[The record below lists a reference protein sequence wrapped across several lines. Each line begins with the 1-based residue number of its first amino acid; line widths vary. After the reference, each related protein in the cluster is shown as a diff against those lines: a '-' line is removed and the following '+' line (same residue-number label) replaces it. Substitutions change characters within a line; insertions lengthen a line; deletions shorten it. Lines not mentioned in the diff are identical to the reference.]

1 MSQRSVDPSVVAAD
15 LNLNRENGLQAPR
28 YLGVTLHH
36 LSSFLCIHC
45 LSPLPTQLHLF
56 TCHTT
61 EMEADRF
68 PPPPPPSL
76 LQHPPLLQHSPFL
89 YPYHLHLNPNARDIT
104 FPTLQSATIAP
115 EIPPMGP
122 WTRPSAPATPDTTAT
137 QEGPLQALT
146 ESSSNVEK
154 WTFVFSNCPAQ
165 DSHF

>member
-68 PPPPPPSL
+68 PPPRLPPSSSTLLSSSILPFCIPTISISILMPETSHFPLCSRLLLRRKSHRWAHGQGRVLLRPRIL
-76 LQHPPLLQHSPFL
+76 LQRRKVRCKL
-89 YPYHLHLNPNARDIT
+89 
-104 FPTLQSATIAP
+104 
-115 EIPPMGP
+115 
-122 WTRPSAPATPDTTAT
+122 
-137 QEGPLQALT
+137 
-146 ESSSNVEK
+146 
-154 WTFVFSNCPAQ
+154 
-165 DSHF
+165 

>member
-61 EMEADRF
+61 EMEAD
-68 PPPPPPSL
+68 
-76 LQHPPLLQHSPFL
+76 PFL